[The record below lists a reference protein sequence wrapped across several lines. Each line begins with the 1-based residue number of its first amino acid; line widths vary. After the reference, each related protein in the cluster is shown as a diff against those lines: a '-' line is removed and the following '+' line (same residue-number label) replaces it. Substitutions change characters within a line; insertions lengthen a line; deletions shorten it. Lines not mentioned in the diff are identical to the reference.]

1 MNKYLSIV
9 MIVAVIAIG
18 GIVFLNS
25 KTSKQALTAPVEIT
39 KKQEDTVKTKTIS
52 RYEDYSA
59 KNLSDAITRTDRIVL
74 FFAALAW
81 CPSCQAA
88 DRDFKAHFD
97 KVPKDVT
104 ILKINYDTAKE
115 LKQKYSI
122 IMQDTFIQVD
132 SQGKEIT
139 RWNSGGHGVEAL
151 LANAK

>member
-1 MNKYLSIV
+1 

-88 DRDFKAHFD
+88 DKDFKANLD
-97 KVPKDVT
+97 KLPKDVT
-104 ILKINYDTAKE
+104 VLIVNYDIEKE
-115 LKQKYSI
+115 LKSKYAI
-122 IMQDTFIQVD
+122 TMQDTFVQVD
-132 SQGKEIT
+132 SKGQEIT
-139 RWNSGGHGVEAL
+139 RWNGGGRGVDSL
-151 LANAK
+151 LANIK